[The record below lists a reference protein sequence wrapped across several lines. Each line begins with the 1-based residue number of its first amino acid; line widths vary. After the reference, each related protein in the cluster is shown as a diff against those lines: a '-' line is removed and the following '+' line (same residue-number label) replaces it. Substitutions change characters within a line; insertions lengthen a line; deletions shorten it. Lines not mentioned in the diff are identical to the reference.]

1 MGSDADK
8 YVLTISNR
16 ASTMAASNTWKQRWC
31 VLGDGAL
38 QYFEKVVDQTP
49 RGLVPIE
56 DMTSVKAVREDVK
69 VLGRLGRGLG
79 D

>member
-1 MGSDADK
+1 M
-8 YVLTISNR
+8 
-16 ASTMAASNTWKQRWC
+16 
-31 VLGDGAL
+31 LGDGAL